1 MTAAKA
7 RYSYAR
13 TILGPELFERV
24 QHARILC
31 VGAGG
36 IGCEVLKNIVQVGFG
51 EVTIVCQYHS

>member
-1 MTAAKA
+1 MTASTKG

-13 TILGPELFERV
+13 AILGPELFERV

-36 IGCEVLKNIVQVGFG
+36 IGCEVLKNVVQVGFG
-51 EVTIVCQYHS
+51 EITIV